1 MEGLFL
7 IFATLAGNGAVADV
21 LAIEATFP
29 IDLGCQLVSLLL
41 GSINTGTHRRSAQH
55 PTTGRYNLTVL
66 EHSASVEDF
75 AFQTSGCVQTVD
87 RHAFGV
93 VTRIA
98 AGGQHDADAW
108 TWIPL
113 CFDFVQGLR
122 QGRFDQQYQARLQT
136 QHHRLGLRVAE
147 AAVELDNFWVTGF
160 VDHQAGIQETG
171 VDVAFVSHATHGWP
185 DHQVHDT
192 FMDFGCYDRGRG
204 IGTHTAGIRAGVAVA
219 DAFVVLAGGHRQYVL
234 AVDHDDEAGF
244 FAVQELFDHDARTGF
259 AESVARQH
267 VAHGVFGFS
276 QSHRDDHAFTGGQ
289 AIGLNHDRCA
299 FLTQVSQGR
308 LDLGKVLVVGSRDL
322 VASQEVLGERFRTFQ
337 LSSASGRTEAI
348 EAARAEQID
357 DAGNQWHFRTDD
369 GQGNVFL
376 GEIRKLLEG
385 EHVDGDV
392 LALGFNGGAG
402 VARSNENLL
411 HARILSHFPGQ
422 GVFTATAAN
431 DQNIHFKNL
440 G

>member
-185 DHQVHDT
+185 DHQVNDT

-204 IGTHTAGIRAGVAVA
+204 VGTHTAGVRAGVAVA

-244 FAVQELFDHDARTGF
+244 FAVRTLRSRRANRLRRKRCPPACRAR
-259 AESVARQH
+259 
-267 VAHGVFGFS
+267 
-276 QSHRDDHAFTGGQ
+276 
-289 AIGLNHDRCA
+289 
-299 FLTQVSQGR
+299 R
-308 LDLGKVLVVGSRDL
+308 LRLQPKSSR
-322 VASQEVLGERFRTFQ
+322 
-337 LSSASGRTEAI
+337 
-348 EAARAEQID
+348 
-357 DAGNQWHFRTDD
+357 
-369 GQGNVFL
+369 
-376 GEIRKLLEG
+376 
-385 EHVDGDV
+385 
-392 LALGFNGGAG
+392 
-402 VARSNENLL
+402 RSRL
-411 HARILSHFPGQ
+411 
-422 GVFTATAAN
+422 
-431 DQNIHFKNL
+431 
-440 G
+440 